1 MRRTDGRSTSAC
13 VELRASQL
21 KIQEGKGEFG
31 FCEVLSY
38 GPSKTSSQDQKT
50 KTKIQVPG
58 LFLTIMSQL
67 NYIRACASQITDI
80 YDLRLVD
87 GDDDNEIMCLSNL
100 PRITNTSYLKKKN
113 YNKETYDKRN
123 KLIIFVP

>member
-1 MRRTDGRSTSAC
+1 
-13 VELRASQL
+13 
-21 KIQEGKGEFG
+21 
-31 FCEVLSY
+31 
-38 GPSKTSSQDQKT
+38 
-50 KTKIQVPG
+50 
-58 LFLTIMSQL
+58 MSQL
-67 NYIRACASQITDI
+67 NYLRACASQITDI